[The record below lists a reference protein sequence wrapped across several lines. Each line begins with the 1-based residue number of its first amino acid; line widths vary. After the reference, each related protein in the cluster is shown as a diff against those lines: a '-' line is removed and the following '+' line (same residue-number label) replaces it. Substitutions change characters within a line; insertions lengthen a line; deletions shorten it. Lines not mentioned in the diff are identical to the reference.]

1 MMLRVENLEVWYGK
15 MKVLW
20 GVSLTVRKGEVVG
33 LIGPNGAGKTTTLNA
48 VMGLVKP
55 GGGQI
60 WLDGERID
68 GRETHEIIRKGLF
81 MVPEGRGVFPFL
93 TVEENLLL
101 GAIHGGAWEKRHESL
116 EFVHRLFP
124 WLKER
129 RRQPACT
136 LSGGELQMLTIS
148 RSLMSK
154 PSLLLVD
161 EPSLGLAPKIV
172 SEVYKTIGSLRD
184 DYGITI
190 LLADQNAY
198 EVLNVCDRA
207 YVIEN
212 GRVVMEGTPG
222 ELRRDRRIR
231 EVYLGL

>member
-1 MMLRVENLEVWYGK
+1 LMLRVENLEVWYGK
-15 MKVLW
+15 MKALW

-93 TVEENLLL
+93 TVEENLWL
-101 GAIHGGAWEKRHESL
+101 GAIHGEAWKKRHESL
-116 EFVHRLFP
+116 EFVYKLFP
-124 WLKER
+124 RLKER
-129 RRQPACT
+129 RRQLACT

-154 PSLLLVD
+154 PSLLLID

-172 SEVYKTIGSLRD
+172 SEVYRTIGSLRD

-222 ELRRDRRIR
+222 ELRRNKRVR

>member
-1 MMLRVENLEVWYGK
+1 MLRVENLEVWYGK

-33 LIGPNGAGKTTTLNA
+33 LMGPNGAGKTTTLNA

-55 GGGQI
+55 GGGKI

-68 GRETHEIIRKGLF
+68 GRETHEIIRRGLF